1 MFNNWCFYWDFY
13 DPYGFG
19 CNWRADAIDR
29 LDTYRGM
36 ESLRSFRRA
45 ESFSPCRVFKMRWFV
60 SATGK

>member
-1 MFNNWCFYWDFY
+1 MLNNWCFCWDSY

-19 CNWRADAIDR
+19 CSWRADAINR
-29 LDTYRGM
+29 LDACKDM
-36 ESLRSFRRA
+36 ESLRPFRQA